1 MGSHGLTTDERPVIM
16 ILFGGFAAV
25 IFSWYFPGRYSRL
38 GKGKKKEKHK

>member
-1 MGSHGLTTDERPVIM
+1 MGSHGLTTDEHPVIM
-16 ILFGGFAAV
+16 ILFGGCAAV